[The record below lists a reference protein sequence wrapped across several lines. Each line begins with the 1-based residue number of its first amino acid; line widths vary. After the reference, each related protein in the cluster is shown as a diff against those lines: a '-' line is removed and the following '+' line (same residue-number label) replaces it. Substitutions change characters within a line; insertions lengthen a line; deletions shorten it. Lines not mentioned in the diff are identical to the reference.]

1 MKCSSSTAR
10 SSARCAARAC
20 RSRPRRRSA
29 ALLTLAATLLLAGCQ
44 REPAVVIYTS
54 VDQQFAQHVLAEFTR
69 RSGIRVDA
77 VYDSEAGKTT
87 GLVRRLERE
96 ARRPRC
102 DVWWSSEIF
111 GTIALAR
118 AGVLTPF
125 VSDSAADIP
134 REWKDAAGLW
144 TAGAAR
150 CRVLAYNTQ
159 RVTPAEL
166 PLTWRELLEGEWAA
180 RLAIANP
187 QFGTTRGHVAA
198 MFAYWGAPAGR
209 AALQNLRDRGAR
221 IADGNG
227 PAVQLV
233 AAGVVDVCLT
243 DTDDVWV
250 AQQRGLP
257 VNMVYPRLDRDLPPM
272 WIPCTVAL
280 VKGAPNREAA
290 GKLIDFL
297 VSAEVEKLLA
307 ASDSRNVPVR
317 GQSDEGT
324 KGRRDEGGQGRREA
338 GANDDPAPEPLD
350 WGRIADAL
358 EPAMEAA
365 REILLR

>member
-1 MKCSSSTAR
+1 MTYSSSPGKP
-10 SSARCAARAC
+10 AAAT
-20 RSRPRRRSA
+20 RPGAAVLLA
-29 ALLTLAATLLLAGCQ
+29 ALLLCGCQ
-44 REPAVVIYTS
+44 REPSVVIYTS
-54 VDQQFAQHVLAEFTR
+54 VDQQFAQQVLAEFTR
-69 RSGIRVDA
+69 RTGIRVDA

-96 ARRPRC
+96 GGRPRC

-118 AGVLTPF
+118 GGMLAPY

-134 REWKDAAGLW
+134 AQWKDAAGLW
-144 TAGAAR
+144 TGSAAR
-150 CRVLAYNTQ
+150 CRVLAYNPQ
-159 RVTPAEL
+159 RVKPGDLPA
-166 PLTWRELLEGEWAA
+166 TWRELLEGEWAA

-209 AALQNLRDRGAR
+209 AALQNLRDRGVKL
-221 IADGNG
+221 ADGNG

-257 VNMVYPRLDRDLPPM
+257 VDMIYPRLDRDLPPV
-272 WIPCTVAL
+272 WIPCTVAV
-280 VKGAPNREAA
+280 VKGAPNRDGAY
-290 GKLIDFL
+290 KLVDFL
-297 VSAEVEKLLA
+297 VSAEVEHLLSQ
-307 ASDSRNVPVR
+307 SDSRNVPVR
-317 GQSDEGT
+317 PGRDEGT
-324 KGRRDEGGQGRREA
+324 TGRRDEGTEGRGEA
-338 GANDDPAPEPLD
+338 GANGSPVPEALD
-350 WGRIADAL
+350 WGRIADAV